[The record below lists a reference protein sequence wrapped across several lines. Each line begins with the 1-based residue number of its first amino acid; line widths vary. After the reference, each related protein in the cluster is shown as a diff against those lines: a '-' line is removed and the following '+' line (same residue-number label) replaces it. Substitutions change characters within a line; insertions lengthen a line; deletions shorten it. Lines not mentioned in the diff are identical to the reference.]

1 MMGMDNS
8 LTLKM
13 KQDSRWYLAMSCIYG
28 LLFTGCLYKNLSGAA
43 FPVMVLVSILFAAAF
58 LNRAGI
64 RLKRDSVFYFAGIL
78 LLGVS
83 TCLTANTFFHF
94 FNMAGILLLLM
105 AVMVHQIYEDN
116 FWGFTL
122 YVKNFF
128 RFIGAWISEVPSPF
142 SDWGKIRKH
151 RKAAEEKQEK
161 KRKKYKN
168 LGPVILGIFIAFL
181 FMLIV
186 FPLLLMSDRVFS
198 QMFINIFRLVDMR
211 FIFEYIDVENLLGIL
226 FTFFLGMISIY
237 AFFSGLYKK
246 DLPLE
251 EKKNRKNVNA
261 VTGITFASVLA
272 FIYVLYSAVQIL
284 FLFLRVGDA
293 LPDGMT
299 YSEYAHEGF
308 WQLLFVS
315 IINFG
320 AVLVCVKVFENNR
333 ILRIL
338 LCIISVCTCVMIV
351 SAAYRMM
358 LYVSE
363 YNLTFLRVL
372 VLWFLGMLM
381 LIFLGVIYSIF
392 REKFRLFR
400 YIMAVVSVCYIVFSF
415 SHIDA
420 VIASYNVENTE
431 NMTPEDIRYLLYSLS
446 EDAAPVIA
454 RIDLDTLE
462 EISEEYNGDVI
473 GDVYY
478 YFENLRGKSTEQSL
492 RTWNYARSRAYDA
505 AENWYPQVKY

>member
-1 MMGMDNS
+1 MDNS

-198 QMFINIFRLVDMR
+198 QMFINI
-211 FIFEYIDVENLLGIL
+211 
-226 FTFFLGMISIY
+226 
-237 AFFSGLYKK
+237 SG
-246 DLPLE
+246 
-251 EKKNRKNVNA
+251 
-261 VTGITFASVLA
+261 S
-272 FIYVLYSAVQIL
+272 
-284 FLFLRVGDA
+284 
-293 LPDGMT
+293 
-299 YSEYAHEGF
+299 
-308 WQLLFVS
+308 
-315 IINFG
+315 
-320 AVLVCVKVFENNR
+320 
-333 ILRIL
+333 
-338 LCIISVCTCVMIV
+338 
-351 SAAYRMM
+351 
-358 LYVSE
+358 
-363 YNLTFLRVL
+363 
-372 VLWFLGMLM
+372 
-381 LIFLGVIYSIF
+381 LI
-392 REKFRLFR
+392 
-400 YIMAVVSVCYIVFSF
+400 
-415 SHIDA
+415 
-420 VIASYNVENTE
+420 
-431 NMTPEDIRYLLYSLS
+431 
-446 EDAAPVIA
+446 
-454 RIDLDTLE
+454 
-462 EISEEYNGDVI
+462 
-473 GDVYY
+473 
-478 YFENLRGKSTEQSL
+478 
-492 RTWNYARSRAYDA
+492 
-505 AENWYPQVKY
+505 